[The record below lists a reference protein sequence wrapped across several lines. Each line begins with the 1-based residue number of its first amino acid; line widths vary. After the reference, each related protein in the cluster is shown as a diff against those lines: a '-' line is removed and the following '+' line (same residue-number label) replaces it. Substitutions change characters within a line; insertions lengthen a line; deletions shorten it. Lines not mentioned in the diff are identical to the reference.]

1 MRAIGRAIGL
11 AIVRAIGQESSM
23 KNFNL
28 NGVDTMSRQE
38 MVDRRN
44 QLQIEVDRIDN
55 ELEMDRIERGDKPP
69 NELWVQSK
77 KASRKF
83 KVRAI
88 NTINEELGAIR
99 RKEEAERQRSLEACF
114 MKAAKAELSEDKFYD
129 LMRAAQMATGFT
141 QWKVE

>member
-1 MRAIGRAIGL
+1 
-11 AIVRAIGQESSM
+11 M
-23 KNFNL
+23 KNLNL
-28 NGVDTMSRQE
+28 KGVDTMTREE

-55 ELEMDRIERGDKPP
+55 DLEMDRIERGDRPP

-88 NTINEELGAIR
+88 NAINEELGSMR
-99 RKEEAERQRSLEACF
+99 RKEETERQKSLEACF
-114 MKAAKAELSEDKFYD
+114 MKAAKAELPEEKFYD
-129 LMRAAQMATGFT
+129 LMRTAQMASGFS
-141 QWKVE
+141 QWEVQK